1 MLNVTLA
8 YKGMLS
14 FLLRVRFDEKAMKL
28 IKSTSSKFCFRT
40 CTNTNITDICKGFSV
55 LLFLQIEKSLVRQMD
70 QSVLTSFPKENQV
83 VLKYNLHFSGE
94 NPDDFDDI
102 SHYFRQSQDKYFSHK

>member
-1 MLNVTLA
+1 
-8 YKGMLS
+8 
-14 FLLRVRFDEKAMKL
+14 
-28 IKSTSSKFCFRT
+28 
-40 CTNTNITDICKGFSV
+40 
-55 LLFLQIEKSLVRQMD
+55 MD

-94 NPDDFDDI
+94 NPDDFDGI